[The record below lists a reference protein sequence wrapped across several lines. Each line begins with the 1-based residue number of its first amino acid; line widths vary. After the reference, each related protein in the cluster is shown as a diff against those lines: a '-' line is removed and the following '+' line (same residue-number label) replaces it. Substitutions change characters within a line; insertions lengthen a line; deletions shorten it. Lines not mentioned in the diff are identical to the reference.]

1 MYNTQAMQGV
11 QNADGHLDVK
21 TNYGFYVEV
30 HPVLLTR
37 DIETQVGS
45 KLINDW
51 QPTDNI
57 VEVNNLAY

>member
-1 MYNTQAMQGV
+1 MQGV
-11 QNADGHLDVK
+11 QNADGNLDVK

-45 KLINDW
+45 NLISDW

-57 VEVNNLAY
+57 VAVNNLAY